1 MVCEMSEK
9 TILKRDTEKM
19 LPKRQKARSGVSY
32 SHLNKH
38 CLINLLEGY
47 IDETGLWHRNTD
59 WLTPKIS
66 PKLPESDVIFTL
78 PHELNPL
85 WLANVAVM
93 TTLLLAQN
101 QHSCHQPQT
110 EPPWL

>member
-1 MVCEMSEK
+1 MRQACGIEN
-9 TILKRDTEKM
+9 TRLAY
-19 LPKRQKARSGVSY
+19 RQKFLQSY
-32 SHLNKH
+32 RKAMSSL
-38 CLINLLEGY
+38 
-47 IDETGLWHRNTD
+47 R
-59 WLTPKIS
+59 
-66 PKLPESDVIFTL
+66 L